1 MKLVQLTKRTL
12 NKLCLCTVLNT
23 YEQLSTD
30 LKEHI
35 IATGSEVILDFTLIL
50 SAATT

>member
-1 MKLVQLTKRTL
+1 MQFVQLTKYTL
-12 NKLCLCTVLNT
+12 NKPCLCTFVNT

-35 IATGSEVILDFTLIL
+35 IATGSEVILDFILIL